1 MPLATKS
8 YKFSKLPQTSL
19 FVTICRF
26 YFNRATVR
34 KEKLCTPVKVP
45 ETLTIDGQLFKL
57 NGVVVHAG
65 RSSNAGHYYTIAKSG
80 ERWNL
85 CNDSSVSGLGGSN
98 RGEQFK
104 IEAYINKSI
113 GGAFASDTPYMLSYE
128 RVLTS

>member
-1 MPLATKS
+1 M
-8 YKFSKLPQTSL
+8 
-19 FVTICRF
+19 TICRF

-57 NGVVVHAG
+57 NGAVVHAG

-80 ERWNL
+80 GGGEGGQERWNL
-85 CNDSSVSGLGGSN
+85 CNDSSVSGIGGN

-128 RVLTS
+128 RV